1 MRLQVKTRQVVIKG
15 VFSVVEE
22 LRCVWR
28 RLRRKLD
35 EVGWR
40 FSLYLI
46 LLKCAP
52 PSIFQFRKFFITAI
66 RPGRQDSS
74 SRPGSCV
81 REATGDD
88 VELLA
93 ELGYTNESLRQQF
106 ESGHRVWVLESEGR
120 FLACDWLLPSD
131 KLISDW
137 LVLEKTNGDIW
148 SEVIFV
154 SKEHRGQGLGPA
166 LRGHVTQLCWRSGFK
181 RMLGIVDTL
190 NHNSVRAM
198 GKIGYE
204 AIGCLQFF
212 RIFGITFVHDGTAW
226 RCGMWRKGQPLRI
239 SMGRVA
245 EAPQSNNWD
254 LMQRAK

>member
-1 MRLQVKTRQVVIKG
+1 MT
-15 VFSVVEE
+15 FSVVEG
-22 LRCVWR
+22 LRGVWG
-28 RLRRKLD
+28 RLRRKVD

-40 FSLYLI
+40 YSFYLI
-46 LLKCAP
+46 VLKCAP

-66 RPGRQDSS
+66 RLGQKNSI
-74 SRPGSCV
+74 SRPGLCV
-81 REATGDD
+81 REATEDD
-88 VELLA
+88 VEHLA
-93 ELGYTNESLRQQF
+93 ELGDTKESLHQRF

-137 LVLEKTNGDIW
+137 LVLDKANGDVW

-166 LRGHVTQLCWRSGFK
+166 LRGHVTQLCRRSGFK

-204 AIGCLQFF
+204 VIGCLQYF
-212 RIFGITFVHDGTAW
+212 RIFGIAFVHDGTAW
-226 RCGMWRKGQPLRI
+226 RCGLWRKGQPLRI
-239 SMGRVA
+239 SITTMA
-245 EAPQSNNWD
+245 EAPRSNNWTQ
-254 LMQRAK
+254 MQTAK